1 MRRNVT
7 VALGLA
13 CASCLS
19 AQGTQDPPTPSGC
32 ADLSGYYAF
41 SPETSCQPW
50 EGHPFD
56 GLPLAGPGGY
66 EVAVTPQVIRIEQRD
81 CSELTFHARVRFYRG
96 TERTV
101 ALTLPISAEQ
111 AIELQ
116 WTSEGLRYEY
126 RPRKTGGPRFPG
138 IGRRSALLEIRPTP
152 KGIRY
157 RYRSTERG
165 AALLVFP
172 FNNVHSSDCTLAR
185 VAGGGDP

>member
-32 ADLSGYYAF
+32 ADFSGYYAF
-41 SPETSCQPW
+41 SPETSCEAW
-50 EGHPFD
+50 EGHQFD
-56 GLPLAGPGGY
+56 GLPIAAPGGY

-81 CSELTFHARVRFYRG
+81 CNELTFHARVRFYRD
-96 TERTV
+96 TERIV
-101 ALTLPISAEQ
+101 APTLQLTGEQ
-111 AIELQ
+111 VLELQ

-126 RPRKTGGPRFPG
+126 RPRNKGGPRFPG
-138 IGRRSALLEIRPTP
+138 TSRSRILLEIRPTP
-152 KGIRY
+152 EGIRY
-157 RYRSTERG
+157 RYRFTERG
-165 AALLVFP
+165 AALLVIP
-172 FNNVHSSDCTLAR
+172 FKDVHSSDCTLAR